1 VETITIKR
9 LFTDYGIG
17 KINLLKI
24 DIESAEYELIH
35 SFDKSDF
42 ELIDNMLIEYHLMGG
57 KTFDD
62 VQYMKESLIANGYD
76 TEVKIMHETGGFI
89 FAKKNV

>member
-1 VETITIKR
+1 M
-9 LFTDYGIG
+9 
-17 KINLLKI
+17 LKI

-62 VQYMKESLIANGYD
+62 VQYMKETLITNGYD
-76 TEVKIMHETGGFI
+76 AEVKIMHETGGFI
-89 FAKKNV
+89 FATKNV